1 MLAIVL
7 TLMMKKKMTNIT
19 LTNNNMTIIRNVVY
33 SQLKKMKKNINEI
46 VEVDKDLMNKI
57 DINMKNTINKILHDH
72 RFKEINGYDFKQ

>member
-1 MLAIVL
+1 
-7 TLMMKKKMTNIT
+7 MTNIT

-57 DINMKNTINKILHDH
+57 DINMKNTINKILHDY